1 MDAGL
6 SPLTYIDREKP
17 TGERMAAEGAVA
29 AKMPDDAWTVS
40 DETRAAFRDAM
51 SRVLAAVHIV
61 TTDGPKGRAGI
72 TASAVVSVSDDPPTM
87 LFCINKNGRSAERF
101 LGNGCFCVNTLAS
114 SDQWLADHFAGR
126 SRMHPAERFTHGTW
140 RPGRT
145 GAPVLESALAV
156 FDCRVIEVITAST
169 HSILIGAVVDAR
181 YAPGQS
187 LAYLERAYRHI

>member
-1 MDAGL
+1 MRAC
-6 SPLTYIDREKP
+6 
-17 TGERMAAEGAVA
+17 MAAEGAIA
-29 AKMPDDAWTVS
+29 ATRAENVWTVS

-61 TTDGPKGRAGI
+61 TTDGPAGRAGI

-101 LGNGCFCVNTLAS
+101 LGNGCYCVNTLAS

-126 SRMHPAERFTHGTW
+126 SRMHPAERFTHGSW
-140 RPGRT
+140 RAGVT

>member
-1 MDAGL
+1 M
-6 SPLTYIDREKP
+6 TYIGRQGQRGAP
-17 TGERMAAEGAVA
+17 NGEQMSAEGAIA
-29 AKMPDDAWTVS
+29 AKMTVDLWAVS

-61 TTDGPKGRAGI
+61 TTDGPAGKAGI

-101 LGNGCFCVNTLAS
+101 LGNGCYSVNTLAS

-140 RPGRT
+140 GMLRT
-145 GAPVLESALAV
+145 GAPVLDSALAI
-156 FDCRVIEVITAST
+156 FDCRVIEVVTAST
-169 HSILIGAVVDAR
+169 HAILIGAVVEAR

-187 LAYLERAYRHI
+187 LAYLERTYRHI

>member
-1 MDAGL
+1 
-6 SPLTYIDREKP
+6 
-17 TGERMAAEGAVA
+17 MAAEGATA
-29 AKMPDDAWTVS
+29 ATMADSGWMVS

-61 TTDGPKGRAGI
+61 TTDGPAGRAGI

-101 LGNGCFCVNTLAS
+101 LGNGCYCVNTLAS

-126 SRMHPAERFTHGTW
+126 SRMHPAERFTHGSW
-140 RPGRT
+140 RAGVT

-156 FDCRVIEVITAST
+156 FDCRVTEVITAST

>member
-1 MDAGL
+1 MRAC
-6 SPLTYIDREKP
+6 
-17 TGERMAAEGAVA
+17 MAAEGAIA
-29 AKMPDDAWTVS
+29 ATRAENAWTVS

-61 TTDGPKGRAGI
+61 TTDGPAGRAGI

-101 LGNGCFCVNTLAS
+101 LGNGCYCVNTLAS

-126 SRMHPAERFTHGTW
+126 SQMHPAERFTHGSW
-140 RPGRT
+140 RAGVT

-156 FDCRVIEVITAST
+156 FDCRVTEVITAST

>member
-1 MDAGL
+1 
-6 SPLTYIDREKP
+6 
-17 TGERMAAEGAVA
+17 MAAEGAVRA
-29 AKMPDDAWTVS
+29 RMPEDAWAIS
-40 DETRAAFRDAM
+40 EETRATFREAM

-61 TTDGPKGRAGI
+61 TTDGPAGRAGI
-72 TASAVVSVSDDPPTM
+72 TASAVVSVSDDPPTV

-101 LGNGCFCVNTLAS
+101 LGNGCFCVNTLPS

-126 SRMHPAERFTHGTW
+126 TRIHTAERFAHGSW

-145 GAPVLESALAV
+145 GAPVLETALVV
-156 FDCRVIEVITAST
+156 FDCHVTEVVTAST
-169 HSILIGAVVDAR
+169 HAILIGEVVEAR

>member
-1 MDAGL
+1 MVA
-6 SPLTYIDREKP
+6 E
-17 TGERMAAEGAVA
+17 AAIAAIA
-29 AKMPDDAWTVS
+29 AKTTDELWVVS

-61 TTDGPKGRAGI
+61 TTDGAMGKAGI
-72 TASAVVSVSDDPPTM
+72 TASAVVSVSDDPPTV

-101 LGNGCFCVNTLAS
+101 LSNGCFCVNTLAS

-140 RPGRT
+140 GMLRT
-145 GAPVLESALAV
+145 GAPALASALAM
-156 FDCRVIEVITAST
+156 FDCRVIEVVTAST
-169 HSILIGAVVDAR
+169 HAILIGAVVEAR

-187 LAYLERAYRHI
+187 LAYLERSYRHI

>member
-1 MDAGL
+1 
-6 SPLTYIDREKP
+6 LTYIGAREKP

-29 AKMPDDAWTVS
+29 ARMTEETWAIS
-40 DETRAAFRDAM
+40 EETRATFREAM

-61 TTDGPKGRAGI
+61 TTDGPAGRAGI
-72 TASAVVSVSDDPPTM
+72 TASAVVSVSDDPPTV

-101 LGNGCFCVNTLAS
+101 LANGCFCVNTLSS

-140 RPGRT
+140 RAGKT
-145 GAPVLESALAV
+145 GAPVLETALAV
-156 FDCRVIEVITAST
+156 FECRVMEVMTAST
-169 HSILIGAVVDAR
+169 HSILIGAVTDAR

>member
-6 SPLTYIDREKP
+6 ARLTYIGREKP
-17 TGERMAAEGAVA
+17 TGERMPAEGAIA
-29 AKMPDDAWTVS
+29 AKMTDDAWAVS

-61 TTDGPKGRAGI
+61 TTDGPAGRAGI

-101 LGNGCFCVNTLAS
+101 LGNGCYCVNTLAS

-126 SRMHPAERFTHGTW
+126 SRMHPAERFTHGSW

>member
-1 MDAGL
+1 
-6 SPLTYIDREKP
+6 
-17 TGERMAAEGAVA
+17 MAAEGAIA
-29 AKMPDDAWTVS
+29 ARMPDEAWTVS

-61 TTDGPKGRAGI
+61 TTNGPGGKAGI

-101 LGNGCFCVNTLAS
+101 LGNGCYSVNTLAS

-126 SRMHPAERFTHGTW
+126 SRMRPAERFRHGTW
-140 RPGRT
+140 STLRT
-145 GAPVLESALAV
+145 GAPALKSALAV
-156 FDCRVIEVITAST
+156 FDCRVTEVVTAST
-169 HSILIGAVVDAR
+169 HSILIGAVVEAR

>member
-1 MDAGL
+1 
-6 SPLTYIDREKP
+6 
-17 TGERMAAEGAVA
+17 MAAEGAIAV
-29 AKMPDDAWTVS
+29 KKSEEAWAIS
-40 DETRAAFRDAM
+40 DETRATFRDAM

-61 TTDGPKGRAGI
+61 TTDGPAGRAGI
-72 TASAVVSVSDDPPTM
+72 TASAVVSVSDDPPTV

-101 LGNGCFCVNTLAS
+101 LRNGSFCVNTLAS

-126 SRMHPAERFTHGTW
+126 SRMHPAERFAHGTW
-140 RPGRT
+140 STLRT

-187 LAYLERAYRHI
+187 LAYLERSYRHI